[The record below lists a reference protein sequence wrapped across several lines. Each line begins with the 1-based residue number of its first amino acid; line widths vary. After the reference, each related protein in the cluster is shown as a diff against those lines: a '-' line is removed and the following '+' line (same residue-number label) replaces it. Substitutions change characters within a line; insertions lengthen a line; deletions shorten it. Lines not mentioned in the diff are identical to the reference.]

1 MEDISPKTI
10 LIMLLLRKEKVMG
23 RYRLKE
29 VLDMRDHEGV
39 IRRILED
46 LARRKWVKAT
56 RSGTQL
62 TEEGDKALVDIMS
75 SRRIVEA
82 KELDLNN
89 VGIGR
94 ESIVIQMR
102 NRHTIRSVVALRD
115 VAVTAGARGAV
126 ILTYKGEKL
135 DDLSAYRR
143 LSFRHPQITRSL
155 ENSLALQEGDI
166 VIVAFADDYPKAL
179 QGALAVGFA
188 VDKSEIKK

>member
-10 LIMLLLRKEKVMG
+10 LILLLLRKEKAIG

-39 IRRILED
+39 IRRMLED
-46 LARRKWVKAT
+46 LANRKWVKPT

-62 TEEGDKALVDIMS
+62 TQEGDQALIGIMS
-75 SRRIVEA
+75 SKGIVEA
-82 KELDLNN
+82 TRLDLSN

-94 ESIVIQMR
+94 ESIVVQIR
-102 NRHTIRSVVALRD
+102 NRHTMRSVVALRD
-115 VAVTAGARGAV
+115 VAVSAGARGAL
-126 ILTYKGEKL
+126 ILTYKGGKL

-143 LSFRHPQITRSL
+143 LSLRHPQITSSL
-155 ENSLALQEGDI
+155 EKTLALQEGDI

-188 VDKSEIKK
+188 VNKSEIEK

>member
-1 MEDISPKTI
+1 MEDISPETLLI
-10 LIMLLLRKEKVMG
+10 LLLLRKEKVMG

-39 IRRILED
+39 IRRMLED
-46 LARRKWVKAT
+46 LSKRKWVKPT

-62 TEEGDKALVDIMS
+62 TEEGDSALLDIMS
-75 SRRIVEA
+75 SKGIVEA
-82 KELDLNN
+82 TQLDLKN

-102 NRHTIRSVVALRD
+102 NRHAMRSVVALRD

-126 ILTYKGEKL
+126 ILTYKAGKL
-135 DDLSAYRR
+135 DDLSAYRG
-143 LSFRHPQITRSL
+143 LSSRHPQITRSL
-155 ENSLALQEGDI
+155 EKSLALHEGDI

-188 VDKSEIKK
+188 VDESEIEK